1 MRFRSTSAFGSMA
14 LSAVLGIACGGGGG
28 GGGGGGNTPTLAI
41 AKTAGDNQTGTVAT
55 ALAVTLQVTVTEDG
69 TAKAGVLVDW
79 TSTATGASFA
89 PAQSSTDPSGVAQ
102 TVWTLGTAAGVQT
115 ARATI
120 AGTTRSVTFMAT
132 ASPGAPS
139 AFTKAGGDN
148 QSQQVNAAFG
158 TPLSAKVA
166 DQFGNGIAGITV
178 NWNVISGPVT
188 LTGGGGS
195 AQSTTNAQ
203 GIATMGVTAGGT
215 AGAAQVDATTGAVSG
230 TLSYNLTV
238 TPVPVTVTVG
248 PGIVFSSDRNGSQ
261 NPAVDTVAVGGAVR
275 WTWTGSLPH
284 SVASQGV
291 PSFTSS
297 GVFTGAPNTY
307 TVTFQSA
314 GTYQYDCG
322 VHGTLMTGTIVVQ

>member
-1 MRFRSTSAFGSMA
+1 MSPLGSMVV
-14 LSAVLGIACGGGGG
+14 SAVLALACGGGGG
-28 GGGGGGNTPTLAI
+28 GGGSGNSPTPAI
-41 AKTAGDNQTGTVAT
+41 TKTAGDNQLGTVAT
-55 ALAVTLQVTVTEDG
+55 ALAAPLQVTVTEDG
-69 TAKAGVLVDW
+69 AAKAGAQVNW
-79 TSTATGASFA
+79 TSTATGASFT
-89 PAQSSTDPSGVAQ
+89 PAQSTTGTDGIAQ
-102 TVWTLGTAAGVQT
+102 TVWTLGTVAGAQT
-115 ARATI
+115 ARATL
-120 AGTTRSVTFMAT
+120 AGTNRSVSFTAT
-132 ASPGAPS
+132 ANPGAPS

-148 QSQQVNAAFG
+148 QSQQVNTAFS

-166 DQFGNGIAGITV
+166 DQFGNGVAGITV
-178 NWNVISGPVT
+178 NWNVSSGPVT

-203 GIATMGVTAGGT
+203 GLATMGVTAGGT

-261 NPAVDTVAVGGAVR
+261 NPAVDTVSVGGSVR
-275 WTWTGSLPH
+275 WVWTGSLPH
-284 SVASQGV
+284 SVASQGL
-291 PSFTSS
+291 PAFASS

-322 VHGTLMTGTIVVQ
+322 VHGALMTGTIVVQ